1 MKWFTAFVFVG
12 TMLVSSFGQIDTVTA
27 RLQAVEASAQVS
39 DSQITLVWPSK
50 PDATGYRIARKSG
63 DWWQEVAVLGGGE
76 TSWTDGNVGQGQRY
90 EYRVTK
96 ETSRGYSG

>member
-1 MKWFTAFVFVG
+1 MK
-12 TMLVSSFGQIDTVTA
+12 LVSAYVVVGAMVGSAFGQIDTVTA

-50 PDATGYRIARKSG
+50 PDASLYRIARKSG
-63 DWWQEVAVLGGGE
+63 DSWSEVAVLGGGE
-76 TSWTDGNVGQGQRY
+76 TSWTDGNVAQGQRY

-96 ETSRGYSG
+96 ETSRGYN